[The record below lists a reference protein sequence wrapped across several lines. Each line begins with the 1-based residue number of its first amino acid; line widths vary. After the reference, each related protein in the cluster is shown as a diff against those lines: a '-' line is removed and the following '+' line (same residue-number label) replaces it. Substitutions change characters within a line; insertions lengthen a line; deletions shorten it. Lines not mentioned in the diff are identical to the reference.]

1 MKITGFIPNKEMAG
15 RVIQW
20 TYSFAGKN
28 DEVEFLC
35 YEADFDQGTRIAANN
50 TLSEISKEAIVSA
63 IQDPMIVKAI
73 VERLR
78 KSKSELL
85 ITSKFEL
92 LEIDGVNQ
100 NSDELIKSAPCQTF
114 VDLFGKYN
122 PSEVRK
128 ILVLSTGYV
137 HDRAT
142 LRLLNKFKEGK
153 NVAITVATIEDETS
167 SKSEQ
172 TGELALKSLIHDI
185 GLDEEDFEIK
195 VVVDRLKH
203 RGILKCVDGH
213 NLVVA
218 GMDAESYFHPLENS
232 LGDTTVCIL
241 KRNPPLRLKSLIEW
255 LPRINPADHA
265 DLVYE
270 LRQGSNWNPDFVV
283 MLGLAAA
290 VSSLGLIQD
299 SPAVVIGSMLLAPLM
314 TPMMGL
320 GLALAQ
326 ANTSFMK
333 KSIKSIALG
342 ILLTLFISFIL
353 GLVIPSGETLSNE
366 VLGRGTPNVLD
377 LMIALFA
384 AGAAAFAMARPN
396 IMGAIAG
403 VAIATALVPPACSVG
418 ISLAHGSYLN
428 ALGAGLLFFANLVA
442 IIASSS
448 FMFIILG
455 ISSARA
461 LKRKRFVARFGQIIL
476 VVILVFLFAP
486 MSEQLLSA
494 IKEGKNVPLTYP
506 VTTAVSNAIQE
517 KVDKDDGVEIIMM
530 ARARTQPGVFIYLA
544 SRKDLP
550 QSYEEEIK
558 DIVRQKMNDPDIP
571 VRVLALR
578 SIWQD
583 SDSEIE

>member
-15 RVIQW
+15 RVVRW
-20 TYSFAGKN
+20 TYSFASQN

-35 YEADFDQGTRIAANN
+35 YEADFDQGTRIAGNN
-50 TLSEISKEAIVSA
+50 ALKEISKEAIVDA

-73 VERLR
+73 VARLR

-92 LEIDGVNQ
+92 PDIDGVNQ
-100 NSDELIKSAPCQTF
+100 NSGELIKSAPCLTF
-114 VDLFGKYN
+114 LDLFGKNN

-128 ILVLSTGYV
+128 ILFLSTEYV

-153 NVAITVATIEDETS
+153 NVTITVATIEDETS
-167 SKSEQ
+167 PKSEQ
-172 TGELALKSLIHDI
+172 TGELAIKSLIHDI
-185 GLDEEDFEIK
+185 GLDVEDFEIK

-203 RGILKCVDGH
+203 RGILSCVDGH

-218 GMDAESYFHPLENS
+218 GMDAERYFQPLENS
-232 LGDTTVCIL
+232 LGDTTASIS
-241 KRNPPLRLKSLIEW
+241 KRNPPLRLRSLIEW

-270 LRQGSNWNPDFVV
+270 LRQGSSWNPDFVV
-283 MLGLAAA
+283 MLGLATA

-326 ANTSFMK
+326 ANTNFMK
-333 KSIKSIALG
+333 KSLKSIALG
-342 ILLTLFISFIL
+342 LFLTLIVSFTL
-353 GLVIPSGETLSNE
+353 GLVVPSGQTLSNE

-377 LMIALFA
+377 LMIAFFA

-396 IMGAIAG
+396 IVGAIAG

-418 ISLAHGSYLN
+418 ISLAHGSYLV

-461 LKRKRFVARFGQIIL
+461 LKRKRFIARFGQIIL
-476 VVILVFLFAP
+476 VVILVSLFAP
-486 MSEQLLSA
+486 MTARLLST
-494 IKEGKNVPLTYP
+494 IREGKNVALTYP
-506 VTTAVSNAIQE
+506 VTTAVSNAIHE
-517 KVDKDDGVEIIMM
+517 KVNKDDGVEIIMM
-530 ARARTQPGVFIYLA
+530 ARSRTTPGVFIYLA

-550 QSYEEEIK
+550 HVYADEIK
-558 DIVRQKMNDPDIP
+558 AIVRQKMNDPDIP
-571 VRVLALR
+571 VRVVALR

-583 SDSEIE
+583 SDPEIE